1 MELVF
6 QISDSPVRSPVF
18 QKVDG
23 TVIRIGR
30 AFDNDLILNDAT
42 ISPHHA
48 EISYD
53 EDGKLW
59 LSDLDSLNG
68 SWVDRTQSIKQK
80 IELNSGSEL
89 TLGKTTLHVF
99 TPEHPV
105 ETAVRIAPV
114 SFVKQLIEN
123 PLILVSSI
131 MLVAILYGFEQWL
144 NMFQEFKWQEIINI
158 ELIIFG
164 SALSMGIFWAI
175 VGRIFK
181 HESNF
186 KSQMKIILVFII
198 AQFFVTKFVD
208 IILFNSLNYTFA
220 MILMLAMEFVLIASL
235 LWLNLYLAT
244 NQTQEQRIRT
254 AVVVSA
260 ALVVLSIYS
269 DMINESEFS
278 DSPEYVKLL
287 HPPALR
293 FTNGVEE
300 QQFVSE
306 LSVVFDKLENE

>member
-6 QISDSPVRSPVF
+6 QISDSPVGAPVF
-18 QKVDG
+18 QKVEG
-23 TVIRIGR
+23 VLIRIGR

-48 EISYD
+48 EISVD
-53 EDGKLW
+53 EDGKIW
-59 LSDLDSLNG
+59 LLDLDSLNG
-68 SWVDRTQSIKQK
+68 SWVDRTQSNKQK
-80 IELNSGSEL
+80 IELHSGSKL
-89 TLGKTTLHVF
+89 SLGKTILHVY

-105 ETAVRIAPV
+105 ESAVKITPV
-114 SFVKQLIEN
+114 SFVTNWIEN
-123 PLILVSSI
+123 PLLMVSSI
-131 MLVAILYGFEQWL
+131 VLVAILYGVEQWL
-144 NMFQEFKWQEIINI
+144 NMFQEFKWQEIINV

-186 KSQMKIILVFII
+186 KNQMKIIFVFIV
-198 AQFFVTKFVD
+198 AQFFITKFVD

-220 MILMLAMEFVLIASL
+220 MVLMMAVEFVLIALL
-235 LWLNLYLAT
+235 LWLNLLLST
-244 NQTQEQRIRT
+244 NQTQEQRLRT

-293 FTNGVEE
+293 ISDGVEE
-300 QQFVSE
+300 QQFVTE
-306 LSVVFDKLENE
+306 ISVVFDKLEIE

>member
-6 QISDSPVRSPVF
+6 QISDSPVRPPVF

-23 TVIRIGR
+23 GLIRIGR

-48 EISYD
+48 EISID
-53 EDGKLW
+53 EDGKIW
-59 LSDLDSLNG
+59 LLDMDSLNG
-68 SWVDRTQSIKQK
+68 SWVDRTQSNKQK
-80 IELNSGSEL
+80 IELHSGSEL
-89 TLGKTTLHVF
+89 TLGKTILHVF

-105 ETAVRIAPV
+105 ESAVKITPV
-114 SFVKQLIEN
+114 SFVTSWIEN
-123 PLILVSSI
+123 PFLLVSSI
-131 MLVAILYGFEQWL
+131 ILIAFLYGVEQWL
-144 NMFQEFKWQEIINI
+144 NMFQEFKWQEIINV

-186 KSQMKIILVFII
+186 KNQMKIIFVFIV
-198 AQFFVTKFVD
+198 AQFFITKFVD

-220 MILMLAMEFVLIASL
+220 MVLMMAVEFVLIALL
-235 LWLNLYLAT
+235 LWLNLLLST
-244 NQTQEQRIRT
+244 NQTQEQRLRT

-293 FTNGVEE
+293 ITDGVDE
-300 QQFVSE
+300 QQFVTE
-306 LSVVFDKLENE
+306 ISVVFDKLDIE